1 MDLTFIL
8 YFLSSV
14 IKKESSGKKL
24 PVPPAKIQR
33 RSRRKALTLASENS
47 KHLVT
52 FSAAENDSVDV
63 KSYKHKKKHMKD
75 SWTHESERSI
85 YLLHRRESHV
95 EKGPKADILMDDE
108 DHNIQNDSNL
118 ICREEVDKEKCG
130 IEEYANLPD
139 SKLGCEETEV
149 TEVKVERK
157 RKPMIIA
164 SHITVTQGKI
174 IIYINNIICNLLLV
188 SI

>member
-8 YFLSSV
+8 YFLLPV

-24 PVPPAKIQR
+24 PIPPAQIQK
-33 RSRRKALTLASENS
+33 RSRRKVSENS

-52 FSAAENDSVDV
+52 FSTAENDSVDV

-85 YLLHRRESHV
+85 SLLHRRESDE
-95 EKGPKADILMDDE
+95 EKGPKVDILTDDE
-108 DHNIQNDSNL
+108 DHNRQNDSNS
-118 ICREEVDKEKCG
+118 ICCEEVDKEKCD
-130 IEEYANLPD
+130 IEEYTNLPD
-139 SKLGCEETEV
+139 NKVDCEETEI

-174 IIYINNIICNLLLV
+174 IIYINNII
-188 SI
+188 